1 MSTATPVEQ
10 SLWDEI
16 EIDEEWVGRPKKRP
30 NPLVVALKESLILIE
45 VCLMAF
51 AIGVVSGY
59 ILFEESTNV
68 VMPLIEKIENE
79 FSLRESNFQLAI
91 EIFFNNLRT
100 TIIMLLGGTF
110 LFIPLLI
117 LMVNGFLVGF
127 VLRLFLEEGHD
138 IFEFIRGILLHSIFE
153 LPAVFISAAIGIRIG
168 LAYLSPK
175 SNRAVAVSERIKEA
189 GAIYIAIVIPLLLL
203 AAFAEVYISMAL
215 IP

>member
-127 VLRLFLEEGHD
+127 VLRLFLEEGHS
-138 IFEFIRGILLHSIFE
+138 IFEFIQSLFLHSIFE

-168 LAYLSPK
+168 LAYILPK
-175 SNRAVAVSERIKEA
+175 GNRVVAVSERIKEA

-203 AAFAEVYISMAL
+203 AAFAEAYISMAL
-215 IP
+215 AP

>member
-1 MSTATPVEQ
+1 VEQ

-16 EIDEEWVGRPKKRP
+16 EIDEEWVGLPKKKP
-30 NPLVVALKESLILIE
+30 NPLVSALKESLILIE
-45 VCLMAF
+45 VCLIAF
-51 AIGVVSGY
+51 SIGVVSGY

-68 VMPLIEKIENE
+68 VMPLIEKIEKE

-91 EIFFNNLRT
+91 EIFLNNLRT

-127 VLRLFLEEGHD
+127 VLRLFLEEGHS
-138 IFEFIRGILLHSIFE
+138 IFEFIQSLFLHSIFE

-168 LAYLSPK
+168 LAYILPK
-175 SNRAVAVSERIKEA
+175 GNRVVEVSERIKEA
-189 GAIYIAIVIPLLLL
+189 GAIYVAIVIPLLLL
-203 AAFAEVYISMAL
+203 AAFAEAYISMAL
-215 IP
+215 AP